1 MKIPF
6 GLLFSF
12 DGVNMG
18 CDSNEYKDPNK
29 LQIPNNEGVLEQLD
43 HFQLPRVD
51 IDLGE
56 KILLSRPVGI
66 ASTVKI
72 RAVFYIFCFYN
83 FGSLREAS
91 VPQIAFRSPS
101 SEAVIG
107 IPVPS
112 VEKST
117 NPSGDKSGR

>member
-1 MKIPF
+1 MGNIGIRQGMTIQCLYCILLENLDFGEKKLFRVPW
-6 GLLFSF
+6 GLL
-12 DGVNMG
+12 V
-18 CDSNEYKDPNK
+18 
-29 LQIPNNEGVLEQLD
+29 Q
-43 HFQLPRVD
+43 
-51 IDLGE
+51 
-56 KILLSRPVGI
+56 
-66 ASTVKI
+66 I

-101 SEAVIG
+101 SEVVIG

>member
-29 LQIPNNEGVLEQLD
+29 LQIPNNAGVLEQLD

-51 IDLGE
+51 IDLGK
-56 KILLSRPVGI
+56 KILFRVPWGLLVQ
-66 ASTVKI
+66 I

-112 VEKST
+112 VDKST